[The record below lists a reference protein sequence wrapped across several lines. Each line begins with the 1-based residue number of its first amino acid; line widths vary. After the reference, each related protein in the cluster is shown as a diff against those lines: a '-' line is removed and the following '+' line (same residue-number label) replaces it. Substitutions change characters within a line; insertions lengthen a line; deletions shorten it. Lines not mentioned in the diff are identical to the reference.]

1 MSYRR
6 TTEFRMHL
14 RVVEESDTPF
24 TEDEHPSLPGMT
36 VYDTTGS
43 EVVTETRGPSLA
55 KCGAVASERR
65 RAGSR
70 K

>member
-6 TTEFRMHL
+6 TTTLTVL
-14 RVVEESDTPF
+14 RVVEEFDDT
-24 TEDEHPSLPGMT
+24 DEAPSLPGMR
-36 VYDTTGS
+36 VYDTDGEEITG
-43 EVVTETRGPSLA
+43 TRGSALA